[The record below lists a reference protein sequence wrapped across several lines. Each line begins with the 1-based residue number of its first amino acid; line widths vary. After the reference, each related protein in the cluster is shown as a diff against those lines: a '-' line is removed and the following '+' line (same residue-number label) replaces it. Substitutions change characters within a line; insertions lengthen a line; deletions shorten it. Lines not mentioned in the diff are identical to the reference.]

1 MKRLIFTA
9 IAALT
14 LMATAEVAAQSPV
27 VNRSESI
34 VRIDGDSYYV
44 HTVEAGQTLYS
55 LAKAYDVTTSAIVH
69 YNPLVAG
76 GLKAGQVLK
85 IPAVGVSQPKMSQR
99 KINRLFDE
107 HEVKQGETV
116 YSISRMY
123 AVPVASLLEDNKSL
137 DPTHLSIGQIILV
150 RKADQGDGNEQES
163 MQQLSEY
170 KDALNSVSKD
180 YIYHLVVHGETIYS
194 LSKLYGISQE
204 ELIDMNSLTD
214 GLKAGTMIR
223 VGIAPQATIPPTE
236 RENET
241 SGEEQNNVDT
251 DNSQPSFGENVKI
264 SNNDNSRH
272 ADIALMLPLRA
283 DGAANASYLEFYQG
297 FLLGMEDLK
306 AEGLSFTVN
315 LYNSAR
321 SEEQSAEIVDSYA
334 FEGTDLIVGPVYE
347 NEIRA
352 VLPYAVENRIAV
364 VSPLAATDSLHSPV
378 LFGMAPK
385 ESGKIEKMRQMFA
398 EEDNIILIYGTSID
412 KEFETEVREA
422 LIGKNF
428 SSYNYTGGEISSS
441 LFKSEKRNVYVV
453 LAKNELEADKILAA
467 LSSAHNNLI
476 SRSQLHSATVN
487 VIGSSRWNR
496 FNNIDRNLYFK
507 MGVRY
512 ITSYLAKR
520 GNAVINRFD
529 ARYIDSFQSLPSM
542 YSYRGYD
549 AAIIF
554 GRAVLSPL
562 GVVDYVQ
569 SQQHTP
575 LQTTYRFMQAQEGDT
590 FVNQEWVIVRYNS
603 DYTISGE

>member
-9 IAALT
+9 FAALT
-14 LMATAEVAAQSPV
+14 LSTAIEVVAQSPV

-34 VRIDGDSYYV
+34 VRIEGDSYYV

-85 IPAVGVSQPKMSQR
+85 IPAVGISQPKMSQR

-123 AVPVASLLEDNKSL
+123 AVPVATLLEDNKSL
-137 DPTHLSIGQIILV
+137 DPTHLAIGQIVLV
-150 RKADQGDGNEQES
+150 RKADKGDGNEQES

-170 KDALNSVSKD
+170 KDALNSVSND
-180 YIYHLVVHGETIYS
+180 YIYHLVTHGETIYS

-204 ELIDMNSLTD
+204 ELIEMNSLTD
-214 GLKAGTMIR
+214 GLKAGAMIR
-223 VGIAPQATIPPTE
+223 VGIAPQATLPPEESEEADQPQDESDSNQPSLGENIEIAPTE
-236 RENET
+236 
-241 SGEEQNNVDT
+241 S
-251 DNSQPSFGENVKI
+251 
-264 SNNDNSRH
+264 SRH
-272 ADIALMLPLRA
+272 ADIALMLPLRIN
-283 DGAANASYLEFYQG
+283 GSAASVSYLEFYQG
-297 FLLGMEDLK
+297 FLLGLEDLK
-306 AEGLSFTVN
+306 SEGLSFTVN

-321 SEEQSAEIVDSYA
+321 SEEKSAEIVDSPE
-334 FEGTDLIVGPVYE
+334 FEGTDLIVGPVYD
-347 NEIRA
+347 NEINA

-385 ESGKIEKMRQMFA
+385 ESSKMDKMSQMFA
-398 EEDNIILIYGTSID
+398 DEDNIVLVYGTSID
-412 KEFETEVREA
+412 QEFDTEVREA
-422 LIGKNF
+422 LSGKNF
-428 SSYNYTGGEISSS
+428 SSYNYVGGEIPSS

-467 LSSAHNNLI
+467 LSSAHNNLV
-476 SRSQLHSATVN
+476 SRSQLHSASVN

-507 MGVRY
+507 LGVRY
-512 ITSYLAKR
+512 VTSYLAKR

-529 ARYIDSFQSLPSM
+529 SQYIDSFQSLPSM

-549 AAIIF
+549 AAMIF

-562 GVVDYVQ
+562 GVVGYVQ
-569 SQQHTP
+569 SQLHTP
-575 LQTTYRFMQAQEGDT
+575 LQTTYRFAQTQEGDT
-590 FVNQEWVIVRYNS
+590 YVNQEWIIVKYNS

>member
-9 IAALT
+9 FAALT
-14 LMATAEVAAQSPV
+14 LSTAIEVVAQSPV

-34 VRIDGDSYYV
+34 VRIEGDSYYV

-85 IPAVGVSQPKMSQR
+85 IPAVGISQPKMSQR

-123 AVPVASLLEDNKSL
+123 AVPVATLLEDNKSL
-137 DPTHLSIGQIILV
+137 DPTHIAIGQIVLV
-150 RKADQGDGNEQES
+150 RKADKGDGNEQES

-170 KDALNSVSKD
+170 KDALNSVSND
-180 YIYHLVVHGETIYS
+180 YIYHLVTHGETIYS

-204 ELIDMNSLTD
+204 ELIEMNSLTD
-214 GLKAGTMIR
+214 GLKAGAMIR
-223 VGIAPQATIPPTE
+223 VGIAPQATLPPEESEEADQPQDESDSNQPSLGENIEIAPTE
-236 RENET
+236 
-241 SGEEQNNVDT
+241 S
-251 DNSQPSFGENVKI
+251 
-264 SNNDNSRH
+264 SRH
-272 ADIALMLPLRA
+272 ADIALMLPLRIN
-283 DGAANASYLEFYQG
+283 GSAASVSYLEFYQG
-297 FLLGMEDLK
+297 FLLGLEDLK
-306 AEGLSFTVN
+306 SEGLSFTVN

-321 SEEQSAEIVDSYA
+321 SEEKSAEIVDSPE
-334 FEGTDLIVGPVYE
+334 FEGTDLIVGPVYD
-347 NEIRA
+347 NEINA

-385 ESGKIEKMRQMFA
+385 ESSKMDKMSQMFA
-398 EEDNIILIYGTSID
+398 DEDNIVLVYGTSID
-412 KEFETEVREA
+412 QEFDTEVREA
-422 LIGKNF
+422 LSGKNF
-428 SSYNYTGGEISSS
+428 SSYNYVGGEIPSS

-467 LSSAHNNLI
+467 LSSAHNNLV
-476 SRSQLHSATVN
+476 SRSQLHSASVN

-507 MGVRY
+507 LGVRY
-512 ITSYLAKR
+512 VTSYLAKR

-529 ARYIDSFQSLPSM
+529 SQYIDSFQSLPSM

-549 AAIIF
+549 AAMIF

-562 GVVDYVQ
+562 GVVGYVQ
-569 SQQHTP
+569 SQLHTP
-575 LQTTYRFMQAQEGDT
+575 LQTTYRFAQTQEGDT
-590 FVNQEWVIVRYNS
+590 YVNQEWVIVKYNS

>member
-9 IAALT
+9 FAALT
-14 LMATAEVAAQSPV
+14 LSTAIEVVAQSPV

-34 VRIDGDSYYV
+34 VRIEGDSYYV

-85 IPAVGVSQPKMSQR
+85 IPAVGISQPKMSQR

-123 AVPVASLLEDNKSL
+123 AVPVATLLEDNKSL
-137 DPTHLSIGQIILV
+137 DPTHLAIGQIVLV
-150 RKADQGDGNEQES
+150 RKADKGDGNEQES

-170 KDALNSVSKD
+170 KDALNSVSND
-180 YIYHLVVHGETIYS
+180 YIYHLVTHGETIYS

-204 ELIDMNSLTD
+204 ELIEMNSLTD
-214 GLKAGTMIR
+214 GLKAGAMIR
-223 VGIAPQATIPPTE
+223 VGIAPQATFPPEESEEADQPQDESDSNQPSLGENIEIAPTE
-236 RENET
+236 
-241 SGEEQNNVDT
+241 S
-251 DNSQPSFGENVKI
+251 
-264 SNNDNSRH
+264 SRH
-272 ADIALMLPLRA
+272 ADIALMLPLRI
-283 DGAANASYLEFYQG
+283 DGSAASVSYLEFYQG

-306 AEGLSFTVN
+306 SEGLSFTVN

-321 SEEQSAEIVDSYA
+321 SEEKSAEIVDSPE
-334 FEGTDLIVGPVYE
+334 FESTDLIVGPVYD
-347 NEIRA
+347 NEINA

-385 ESGKIEKMRQMFA
+385 ESSKMDKMRQMFA
-398 EEDNIILIYGTSID
+398 DEDNIVLVYGTSID
-412 KEFETEVREA
+412 QEFDTEVREA
-422 LIGKNF
+422 LSGKNF
-428 SSYNYTGGEISSS
+428 SSYNYVGGEIPSS

-467 LSSAHNNLI
+467 LSSAHNNLV
-476 SRSQLHSATVN
+476 SRSQLHSASVN

-507 MGVRY
+507 LGVRY
-512 ITSYLAKR
+512 VTSYLAKR

-529 ARYIDSFQSLPSM
+529 SQYIDSFQSLPSM

-549 AAIIF
+549 AAMIF

-562 GVVDYVQ
+562 GVVGYVQ
-569 SQQHTP
+569 SQLHTP
-575 LQTTYRFMQAQEGDT
+575 LQTTYRFAQTQEGDKY
-590 FVNQEWVIVRYNS
+590 VNQEWVIVKYNS

>member
-9 IAALT
+9 FAALT
-14 LMATAEVAAQSPV
+14 LSTAIEVVAQSPV

-34 VRIDGDSYYV
+34 VRIEGDSYYV

-85 IPAVGVSQPKMSQR
+85 IPAVGISQPKMSQR

-123 AVPVASLLEDNKSL
+123 AVPVATLLEDNKSL
-137 DPTHLSIGQIILV
+137 DPTHLAIGQIVLV
-150 RKADQGDGNEQES
+150 RKADKGDGNEQES

-170 KDALNSVSKD
+170 KDALNSVSND
-180 YIYHLVVHGETIYS
+180 YIYHLVTHGETIYS

-204 ELIDMNSLTD
+204 ELIEMNSLTD
-214 GLKAGTMIR
+214 GLKAGAMIR
-223 VGIAPQATIPPTE
+223 VGIAPQATLPPEESEEADQPQDESDSNQPSLGKNIEIAPTE
-236 RENET
+236 
-241 SGEEQNNVDT
+241 S
-251 DNSQPSFGENVKI
+251 
-264 SNNDNSRH
+264 SRH
-272 ADIALMLPLRA
+272 ADIALMLPLRI
-283 DGAANASYLEFYQG
+283 DGSAASVSYLEFYQG

-306 AEGLSFTVN
+306 SEGLSFTVN

-321 SEEQSAEIVDSYA
+321 SEEKSAEIVDSPE
-334 FEGTDLIVGPVYE
+334 FEGTDLIVGPVYD
-347 NEIRA
+347 NEINA

-385 ESGKIEKMRQMFA
+385 ESSKMDKMSQMFA
-398 EEDNIILIYGTSID
+398 DEDNIVLVYGTSID
-412 KEFETEVREA
+412 QEFDTEVREA
-422 LIGKNF
+422 LSGKNF
-428 SSYNYTGGEISSS
+428 SSYNYVGGEIPSS

-467 LSSAHNNLI
+467 LSSAHNNLV
-476 SRSQLHSATVN
+476 SRSQLHSASVN

-529 ARYIDSFQSLPSM
+529 SQYIDSFQSLPSM

-562 GVVDYVQ
+562 GVVGYVQ
-569 SQQHTP
+569 SQLHTP
-575 LQTTYRFMQAQEGDT
+575 LQTTYRFAQTQEGDT
-590 FVNQEWVIVRYNS
+590 YVNQEWVIVKYNS

>member
-9 IAALT
+9 FAALT
-14 LMATAEVAAQSPV
+14 LSTAIEVVAQSPV

-34 VRIDGDSYYV
+34 VRIEGDSYYV

-85 IPAVGVSQPKMSQR
+85 IPAVGISQPKMSQR

-123 AVPVASLLEDNKSL
+123 AVPVATLLEDNKSL
-137 DPTHLSIGQIILV
+137 DPTHLAIGQIVLV
-150 RKADQGDGNEQES
+150 RKADKGDGNEQES

-170 KDALNSVSKD
+170 KDALNSVSND
-180 YIYHLVVHGETIYS
+180 YIYHLVTHGETIYS

-204 ELIDMNSLTD
+204 ELIEMNSLTD
-214 GLKAGTMIR
+214 GLKAGAMIR
-223 VGIAPQATIPPTE
+223 VGIAPQATLPPEESEEADQPQDESDSNQPSLGENIEIAPTE
-236 RENET
+236 
-241 SGEEQNNVDT
+241 S
-251 DNSQPSFGENVKI
+251 
-264 SNNDNSRH
+264 SRH
-272 ADIALMLPLRA
+272 ADIALMLPLRI
-283 DGAANASYLEFYQG
+283 DGSAASVSYLEFYQG
-297 FLLGMEDLK
+297 FLLGLEDLK
-306 AEGLSFTVN
+306 SEGLSFTVN

-321 SEEQSAEIVDSYA
+321 SEEKSAEIVDSPE
-334 FEGTDLIVGPVYE
+334 FEGTDLIVGPVYD
-347 NEIRA
+347 NEINA

-385 ESGKIEKMRQMFA
+385 ESSKMDKMSQMFA
-398 EEDNIILIYGTSID
+398 DEDNIVLVYGTSID
-412 KEFETEVREA
+412 QEFDTEVREA
-422 LIGKNF
+422 LSGKSF
-428 SSYNYTGGEISSS
+428 SSYNYVGGEIPSS

-467 LSSAHNNLI
+467 LSSAHNNLV
-476 SRSQLHSATVN
+476 SRSQLHSASVN

-507 MGVRY
+507 LGVRY
-512 ITSYLAKR
+512 VTSYLAKR

-529 ARYIDSFQSLPSM
+529 SQYIDSFLSLPSM

-549 AAIIF
+549 AAMIF

-562 GVVDYVQ
+562 GVVGYVQ
-569 SQQHTP
+569 SQLHTP
-575 LQTTYRFMQAQEGDT
+575 LQTTYRFAQTQEGDT
-590 FVNQEWVIVRYNS
+590 YVNQEWVIVKYNS

>member
-9 IAALT
+9 FAALT
-14 LMATAEVAAQSPV
+14 LSTAIEVVAQSPV

-34 VRIDGDSYYV
+34 VRIEGDSYYV

-85 IPAVGVSQPKMSQR
+85 IPAVGISQPKMSQR

-123 AVPVASLLEDNKSL
+123 AVPVATLLEDNKSL
-137 DPTHLSIGQIILV
+137 DPTHLAIGQIVLV
-150 RKADQGDGNEQES
+150 RKADKGDGNEQES

-170 KDALNSVSKD
+170 KDALNSVSND
-180 YIYHLVVHGETIYS
+180 YIYHLVTHGETIYS

-204 ELIDMNSLTD
+204 ELIEMNSLTD
-214 GLKAGTMIR
+214 GLKAGAMIR
-223 VGIAPQATIPPTE
+223 VGIAPQATLPPEESEEADQPQDESDSNQPSLGENIEIAPTE
-236 RENET
+236 
-241 SGEEQNNVDT
+241 S
-251 DNSQPSFGENVKI
+251 
-264 SNNDNSRH
+264 SRH
-272 ADIALMLPLRA
+272 ADIALTLPLRIN
-283 DGAANASYLEFYQG
+283 GNAASVSYLEFYQG
-297 FLLGMEDLK
+297 FLLGLEDLK
-306 AEGLSFTVN
+306 SEGLSFTVN

-321 SEEQSAEIVDSYA
+321 SEEKSAEIVDSPE
-334 FEGTDLIVGPVYE
+334 FEGTDLIVGPVYD
-347 NEIRA
+347 NEINA

-385 ESGKIEKMRQMFA
+385 ESSKMDKMRQMFA
-398 EEDNIILIYGTSID
+398 DEDNIVLVYGTSID
-412 KEFETEVREA
+412 QEFDTEVREA
-422 LIGKNF
+422 LSGKNF
-428 SSYNYTGGEISSS
+428 SSYNYVGGEIPSS

-467 LSSAHNNLI
+467 LSSAHNNLV
-476 SRSQLHSATVN
+476 SRSQLHSASVN

-507 MGVRY
+507 LGVRY
-512 ITSYLAKR
+512 VTSYLAKR

-529 ARYIDSFQSLPSM
+529 SQYIDSFQSLPSM

-549 AAIIF
+549 AAMIF

-562 GVVDYVQ
+562 GAVGYVQ
-569 SQQHTP
+569 SQLHTP
-575 LQTTYRFMQAQEGDT
+575 LQTTYRFAQTQEGDT
-590 FVNQEWVIVRYNS
+590 YVNQEWIIVKYNS